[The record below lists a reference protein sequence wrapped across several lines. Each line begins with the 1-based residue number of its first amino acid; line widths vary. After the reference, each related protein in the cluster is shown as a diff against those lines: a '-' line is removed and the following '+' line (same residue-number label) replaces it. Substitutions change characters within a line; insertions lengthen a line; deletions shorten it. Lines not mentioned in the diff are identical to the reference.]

1 MKRLII
7 CVAITALLFMSC
19 TRRPVQKDIVVDHN
33 SMSNSMSDHGQM
45 MSSPNAAQAPY
56 ELQFIDT
63 MIVHH
68 QGAIDAA
75 QLVATRGQH
84 EELIKLA
91 ESIIEDQQ
99 REIAQMK
106 EWRDAWYGGKPQAV
120 NMDMPGMREGMQG
133 MDLAK
138 LDLLKAN
145 AFDLEFIR
153 QMVPHHEGAVTM
165 AKDALEKDVHPEVK
179 ALAQNIINA
188 QNEEIEKMRSWQDEW
203 AEK

>member
-1 MKRLII
+1 
-7 CVAITALLFMSC
+7 
-19 TRRPVQKDIVVDHN
+19 
-33 SMSNSMSDHGQM
+33 
-45 MSSPNAAQAPY
+45 
-56 ELQFIDT
+56 
-63 MIVHH
+63 
-68 QGAIDAA
+68 
-75 QLVATRGQH
+75 
-84 EELIKLA
+84 
-91 ESIIEDQQ
+91 
-99 REIAQMK
+99 MK